1 MKGFVVCGTDT
12 DAGKTTFCQ
21 HFLAAFP
28 DEFAYWKP
36 VETGESDTERIRA
49 AVPNATVFDP
59 IMRFEEAVAPT
70 LAAEREG
77 RVMPTIDEVIAAI
90 PTTDKRILL
99 ETFGSPLSPFGGPF
113 PFENG
118 FTHGVLQAELLATLG
133 WPIILVGTTAVGAV
147 GRTLQACAGLRGYGL
162 KPTVI
167 LLIGPKDEHAITQL
181 SCHVQSCFVTLDF
194 SQWLLDAPIPI
205 RETNHL
211 QFMMNVIRRE
221 FFGPPCDCPDCIP
234 VDNIARDRNVLWHP
248 YTALQGTDDPLEFVG
263 AQAEFLELADGR
275 RIIDA
280 ISSWWT
286 IQHGHRHPPL
296 MNALRQAMTKFDHVM
311 FAGITHEPAISLAE
325 WLLGSC
331 PWTGG
336 RVFYSDNGSTAV
348 EVALKMAYQAWC
360 HRGEP
365 GRTLFVGFE
374 NGYHGDTFGAMAAG
388 RDPLFFAKFDPLL
401 FRTLRV
407 PVSAARLAEVL
418 DQHPAQV
425 AAIILEPL
433 VQGAG
438 GMRMHSPKE
447 LKAIFDMCRERGVY
461 FIADEVMTGGGRT
474 GTFWAHTQAGI
485 APDFICAAKTLAG
498 GILPL
503 AATLI
508 APHIVELFQCADRT
522 KTFFHGHSFT
532 ANPLACAVAVENL
545 RIMQSGEWKR
555 NIERIEAF
563 WKQSF
568 KGVPNVRILGSIAA
582 IEVQAEGG
590 YLAEIGRTM
599 GRAALGEGVLL
610 RPLGNV
616 IYAMPPYCTGN
627 ASLERIANAMKKA
640 ITSQ

>member
-1 MKGFVVCGTDT
+1 MKGIVVCGTDT
-12 DAGKTTFCQ
+12 NAGKTTFCQ
-21 HFLAAFP
+21 HWLAAFA

-36 VETGESDTERIRA
+36 VETGDSDTERIRVA
-49 AVPNATVFDP
+49 LPNATVFDP
-59 IMRFEEAVAPT
+59 LARFKEAVAPM

-77 RVMPTIDEVIAAI
+77 QRMPSINEVIAAI
-90 PTTDKRILL
+90 PVTDKMILW
-99 ETFGSPLSPFGGPF
+99 ETFGSPLSPFGK
-113 PFENG
+113 
-118 FTHGVLQAELLATLG
+118 GVLQAELLAAVN
-133 WPIILVGTTAVGAV
+133 WPIILVSQSTVGAI
-147 GRTLQACAGLRGYGL
+147 GRTLQACAGLREYGL
-162 KPTVI
+162 KPSAIV
-167 LLIGPKDEHAITQL
+167 LLGECDDYAMRE
-181 SCHVQSCFVTLDF
+181 
-194 SQWLLDAPIPI
+194 I
-205 RETNHL
+205 REHSGCEVFSEAEAL
-211 QFMMNVIRRE
+211 AKQ
-221 FFGPPCDCPDCIP
+221 CDRFANASASDKLIP
-234 VDNIARDRNVLWHP
+234 RDRAAIWHP
-248 YTALQGTDDPLEFVG
+248 YTPLQGAEDPFEVVS

-275 RIIDA
+275 RIIDG

-286 IQHGHRHPPL
+286 TQHGHRHPPL
-296 MNALRQAMTKFDHVM
+296 MNALRQAMMNFDHVM
-311 FAGITHEPAISLAE
+311 FAGITHAPAVELAE
-325 WLLGSC
+325 LLLATA
-331 PWTGG
+331 PWQGG

-407 PVSAARLAEVL
+407 PVSAKKLAEVL
-418 DQHPAQV
+418 DQHEGQV

-438 GMRMHSPKE
+438 GMRMHSPQE
-447 LKAIFDMCRERGVY
+447 LQTIFNVARERGIY

-474 GTFWAHTQAGI
+474 GTFWAYEQAGI

-508 APHIVELFQCADRT
+508 APQIAELFQTADRT

-545 RIMQSGEWKR
+545 HIMQTGEWKK
-555 NIERIEAF
+555 NVERIESF
-563 WKQSF
+563 WKESLR
-568 KGVPNVRILGSIAA
+568 GMPNLRILGSIAA
-582 IEVQAEGG
+582 IELKAEGG
-590 YLAEIGRTM
+590 YLAEIGRVM
-599 GRAALGEGVLL
+599 GRTALAEGVLL

-616 IYAMPPYCTGN
+616 LYAMPPYCTSRS
-627 ASLERIANAMKKA
+627 SLERIAHAMKRA
-640 ITSQ
+640 INSIQ